1 MAKLNIPGRGSF
13 EVDDSVLNLSEPE
26 LQAFAKDFAAKLD
39 AEDDVSVFG
48 DIATGVGAGG
58 VGFVQGISELGASTV
73 DLAFDTDYSRGV
85 TESFEELKEATGL
98 VPQTTA
104 GEVAEAITNFGVGI
118 IPVLGWMSRANAA
131 AKGTSLLKA
140 QGMLG
145 KSAEAFGKRYK
156 NILTKVDDTGT
167 RVNRFAG
174 QAAVG
179 SLAAGAADFAVS
191 PDGMH
196 TLSDAFDAM
205 PEGLKT
211 IEDTGLEGRE
221 EAARKLLNKLK
232 VAAEGAAFTTAFELL
247 GPTIKGA
254 SFVIGNTP
262 GVPVIARNVS
272 FGLETLGGAIES
284 SFPKA
289 TKKAKEVFSTAR
301 GAPREFYELTE
312 DLGAQI
318 DAPEAVGM
326 KLFTDF
332 DKSVRN
338 TVSLQGIYGK
348 GKASRQDA
356 FSSAIRFLEGED
368 DALKGYD
375 QEVVSSATEMRNLV
389 TNLSEEIYDEL
400 DIAVKKGDL
409 PAEEL
414 KPVLGAI
421 KTQFNSYLRR
431 MYEGP
436 MNKSYSEL
444 TQGPEKETYEA
455 AVEEIYR
462 AIREEKTNAGIKVID
477 EELARQE
484 ARSFV
489 DEQLGFPAGSL
500 GESGAPL
507 SAVRVEQIADDATLL
522 KRKLKE
528 EAGSKKRVPIYTLSD
543 SILSSRSKR
552 LDKAPSLR
560 GLKRER
566 TEGREALEHRYL
578 RTIAD
583 MSRFRETSK
592 FYRQIADDA
601 SMSSSMK
608 EAVEAV
614 NKGMPGPMIIRPATE
629 AEGFG
634 QETIDDLMKL
644 TDAGYTILRDDNN
657 KAIISKYGPLTGGL
671 IRNDAYEAITA
682 IQRTPDGVFDA
693 AWSMAL
699 QAKGISQMGMTVLNP
714 IGQIRNFNSNH
725 FALMANGNIMNG
737 ADMVDS
743 MRIAAGK
750 ASNLADDDFRKFY
763 DLMGEQGLRDQSLTM
778 NEYRSLLRE
787 GRGIDRLGASTT
799 SEMIEKVVRAVPG
812 VKTAEAVYAGV
823 DNMAKTVAFAGE
835 RGKYAAAIRKA
846 GLNVDD
852 AFKLADGDSVLARDF
867 VNQGIAVRPQSLSET
882 ENFLNV
888 LAGDIVKKTMPIYS
902 RVPEA
907 IRAVRRVPVIGNF
920 VAFPAENIRNSTNI
934 LNQSLKE
941 MGYKV
946 GDELRAQ
953 IGDKAAARLERQI
966 RTIGARRA
974 MGAYASISMI
984 PAAIVGASKVASGMS
999 DEDYEDFM
1007 NSEVP
1012 SYLRDHTLVIL
1023 NDKPGSTEYMDLS
1036 YMMFYDYLKTPLK
1049 NAIREYNNKGEIGA
1063 SEAEQIMTGALAG
1076 MYGYLEPF
1084 ASEAIVAERLIDAT
1098 VRNGRTATGAS
1109 IYGVNDN
1116 PGEKAQ
1122 KGFLHVLGGM
1132 EPAALKLLYEVKSTG
1147 LEKGR
1152 LVRAFTET
1160 PSATGAEYTIPE
1172 ELLTLSSGLRKLETN
1187 KRQNLFYK
1195 GSEFSRNRTGSVTEF
1210 TRFAKRNDVTQEQV
1224 EQQYTES
1231 MGDLF
1236 RAQQQ
1241 LHRIVSSY
1249 RRRGMS
1255 DNTIRRSLRDANIGK
1270 RDIASVMRGEFRPY
1284 RVSNQLNKFLIN
1296 EEDRQ
1301 GLKRV
1306 LRRVD
1311 RGRMNKLYQELR
1323 GKSLEE
1329 SFDEIPGDQSSLQ
1342 SIENIEEKRPLSSPV
1357 ASNAVPM
1364 DTATGPEASFDL
1376 SGLSDFSVSQQPVQT
1391 AGLQPVQPDAS
1402 LLGDDPVTIARN
1414 MQIAQRTRR
1423 G

>member
-1 MAKLNIPGRGSF
+1 MAKLTIPGRGSF

-39 AEDDVSVFG
+39 AEGDVSVFG

-58 VGFVQGISELGASTV
+58 VGFVQGISELGASTA
-73 DLAFDTDYSRGV
+73 DLAFDTDYSRSV
-85 TESFEELKEATGL
+85 TQTFEEFKEATGL

-118 IPVLGWMSRANAA
+118 IPVLGWMSRANSA
-131 AKGTSLLKA
+131 AKGTNLLA
-140 QGMLG
+140 ARGMLG

-156 NILTKVDDTGT
+156 NVLTKVDETGT

-174 QAAVG
+174 QAGVG

-205 PEGLKT
+205 PQGLRT

-221 EAARKLLNKLK
+221 EAIRKLLNKLK
-232 VAAEGAAFTTAFELL
+232 VGAEGAAFTTAFELL

-262 GVPVIARNVS
+262 GVPQIARNVS
-272 FGLETLGGAIES
+272 LGMETLGGAFES
-284 SFPKA
+284 AFPKTA
-289 TKKAKEVFSTAR
+289 KKAKETLSTAR
-301 GAPREFYELTE
+301 GAPRAFYELTE

-326 KLFTDF
+326 KLFTDL
-332 DKSVRN
+332 DKSVRQ
-338 TVSLQGIYGK
+338 TVASQGIYGK

-356 FSSAIRFLEGED
+356 FTAAIRFLEGED

-375 QEVVSSATEMRNLV
+375 PKVLSSATEMRKLI
-389 TNLSEEIYDEL
+389 TNLSEEIYGEL

-409 PAEEL
+409 SAEEL

-444 TQGPEKETYEA
+444 TQGREKESYEA

-462 AIREEKTNAGIKVID
+462 AIRAEKTNAGIKVID

-484 ARSFV
+484 ARAFV

-500 GESGAPL
+500 GEGGKPL
-507 SAVRVEQIADDATLL
+507 SAIRVEEIADDATLL

-528 EAGSKKRVPIYTLSD
+528 EAGSKERVPIYTLSD

-552 LDKAPSLR
+552 LEKAPSLR
-560 GLKRER
+560 TLKRER

-592 FYRQIADDA
+592 FYRQVAEDDT
-601 SMSSSMK
+601 MSSSMK
-608 EAVEAV
+608 SAVEAI
-614 NKGMPGPMIIRPATE
+614 NSGMPGPMIIRPSTIE
-629 AEGFG
+629 EGYG
-634 QETIDDLMKL
+634 PQTIDDLMRL
-644 TDAGYTILRDDNN
+644 TDAGYTLLRDDNN

-682 IQRTPDGVFDA
+682 TQRNPDGVLDSL
-693 AWSMAL
+693 WSMSL

-714 IGQIRNFNSNH
+714 IGQIRNFLSNH
-725 FALMANGNIMNG
+725 FALMANGNMMNG

-743 MRIAAGK
+743 IRIAAGK
-750 ASNLADDDFRKFY
+750 AANLADDDFRKFY

-778 NEYRSLLRE
+778 NEYRLLLRE

-799 SEMIEKVVRAVPG
+799 SEMVERAVRAVPG
-812 VKTAEAVYAGV
+812 VKTAEAVYSGV
-823 DNMAKTVAFAGE
+823 DNVAKTVAFAGE
-835 RGKYAAAIRKA
+835 RGKYAAAFRKA
-846 GLNVDD
+846 GLNVDE
-852 AFKLADGDSVLARDF
+852 AFKLVEGDSVLARDF
-867 VNQGIAVRPQSLSET
+867 VDQGIAVRPQSLSET
-882 ENFLNV
+882 DNFLNV
-888 LAGDIVKKTMPIYS
+888 MAGDIVKKTMPIYS
-902 RVPEA
+902 RVPEV
-907 IRAVRRVPVIGNF
+907 IKQIRRVPVIGNF

-946 GDELRAQ
+946 GDELRKQ
-953 IGDKAAARLERQI
+953 IGNKAAAKLESQI

-974 MGAYASISMI
+974 MGAYASISLV
-984 PAAIVGASKVASGMS
+984 PSSIVAASKIASGMS
-999 DEDYEDFM
+999 DEDYQDFM
-1007 NSEVP
+1007 NNEVP

-1023 NDKPGSTEYMDLS
+1023 KDGPDKTEYIDLS
-1036 YMMFYDYLKTPLK
+1036 YMMFYDYLKTPFK

-1063 SEAEQIMTGALAG
+1063 SEAEQIATSALAG
-1076 MYGYLEPF
+1076 LYGYLEPF

-1098 VRNGRTATGAS
+1098 IRNGRTATGS
-1109 IYGVNDN
+1109 PIYGTNDDL
-1116 PGEKAQ
+1116 GEKAQ

-1132 EPAALKLLYEVKSTG
+1132 EPAVLKMIAEVKSTG
-1147 LEKGR
+1147 LEQGR
-1152 LVRAFTET
+1152 LVRAFTGT
-1160 PSATGAEYTIPE
+1160 PSATGMEYTMPE

-1187 KRQNLFYK
+1187 KKQNLFYK
-1195 GSEFSRNRTGSVTEF
+1195 GSEFSRNRSGSITEF

-1224 EQQYTES
+1224 EQQYIES

-1241 LHRIVSSY
+1241 IYKNISSY

-1255 DNTIRRSLRDANIGK
+1255 DNDIRRSLRESNIGK
-1270 RDIASVMRGEFRPY
+1270 RDIGALMRGEFRPY
-1284 RVSNQLNKFLIN
+1284 RLSKQLNKFLVD

-1301 GLKRV
+1301 GLRRV

-1311 RGRMNKLYQELR
+1311 RSRMNNLYKELSGR
-1323 GKSLEE
+1323 SLDGPLGDI
-1329 SFDEIPGDQSSLQ
+1329 FDEQSSLQ
-1342 SIENIEEKRPLSSPV
+1342 DIENTEEKRPLSSPV
-1357 ASNAVPM
+1357 ASSAVPM
-1364 DTATGPEASFDL
+1364 DTATGPEASFDM
-1376 SGLSDFSVSQQPVQT
+1376 SSLSDFSVPQQPVQT
-1391 AGLQPVQPDAS
+1391 ADLQPIQPDAS